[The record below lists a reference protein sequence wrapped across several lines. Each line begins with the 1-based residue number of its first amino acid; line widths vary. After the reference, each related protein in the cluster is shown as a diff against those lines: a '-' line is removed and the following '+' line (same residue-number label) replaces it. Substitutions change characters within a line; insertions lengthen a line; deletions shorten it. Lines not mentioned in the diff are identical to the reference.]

1 MVVNTIFVCH
11 SVDPDLEVDIFFEK
25 EGKQKKGAL
34 VLKEGIEVLLNTCI
48 GG

>member
-1 MVVNTIFVCH
+1 MVVNTMFVCH

-25 EGKQKKGAL
+25 EAWI
-34 VLKEGIEVLLNTCI
+34 LKEGIEVLLNTCI